1 MLSPIAHRELLV
13 QARSK
18 GLYRGRIVTSI
29 VLLCWGAIFG
39 GIYQFGGL
47 GAAGQMFPVF
57 GSMLLMLSLFGGSQ
71 ATADSI
77 SFEKREGTLGLLFLT
92 PLKSA
97 DIVVGKLVS
106 NGLPLAYIAITSFP
120 LLSLIL
126 VAGGVQGR
134 DLISLFAATLA
145 TLYFSTSAGLFV
157 SSLGMDRKRVASNVS
172 WLTLVYWMAP
182 RALVEYMRS
191 HAFPTWAWK
200 SLLFFSPPFT
210 QGPPLAPGEAIIS
223 IAGALVLGSLFLL
236 GAWYY
241 VPRRW
246 QDKAERG
253 ERSWR
258 VRWRQHWYGRPEL
271 RAAWRRKLLD
281 EGPFYWLCARDRW
294 KVVANVVITM
304 LFLAGAGWI
313 AFAAVPGGGAVVTLA
328 SCVAAIT
335 FLQKVGFATAAA
347 NQLIDEHE
355 QGTLELILST
365 PLTPRDILRGQW
377 RAIVHQNRWPY
388 AAILAMQIFAFAM
401 LVLFVGR
408 PIELLV
414 FGPLFIAL
422 HAFDLYTLGRLAPW
436 CVTRVKVPRQAPPT
450 SILQAVVLPGLIVGL
465 GLGVL
470 GFLSWQFSFRFEPR
484 LDVCLSIY
492 FALAIGLNLRALW
505 IVHKYFEPALRKFAS
520 LRFQGTEE
528 PSWWS
533 KIFRWVRSK
542 KSASAPSCS

>member
-47 GAAGQMFPVF
+47 GPAGQMFPVF

-92 PLKSA
+92 PLKSG
-97 DIVVGKLVS
+97 DIVLGKLVS
-106 NGLPLAYIAITSFP
+106 NGLPLAYIAIISFP

-126 VAGGVQGR
+126 VAGGVQGK
-134 DLISLFAATLA
+134 DLLSLFVATLS

-157 SSLGMDRKRVASNVS
+157 SSLGKDRKRVASSVS
-172 WLTLVYWMAP
+172 WLTVVYWMGP
-182 RALVEYMRS
+182 RGLVEYMRT
-191 HAFPTWAWK
+191 HGFPAWTWK
-200 SLLFFSPPFT
+200 SLLFISPPFT
-210 QGPPLAPGEAIIS
+210 QGPPLAPGEALIS

-258 VRWRQHWYGRPEL
+258 VRWRQHWYGQPEV
-271 RAAWRRKLLD
+271 RANLRRKLLG

-294 KVVANVVITM
+294 KPVANIVITI

-313 AFAAVPGGGAVVTLA
+313 AFAAMAGGGAVVALA
-328 SCVAAIT
+328 SCVAVIT
-335 FLQKVGFATAAA
+335 FLQKVGFAGAAA

-355 QGTLELILST
+355 QGTLELLLST
-365 PLTPRDILRGQW
+365 PLTPREILRGQW

-388 AAILAMQIFAFAM
+388 AAILAMQILAFAL

-408 PIELLV
+408 PIELLI

-450 SILQAVVLPGLIVGL
+450 AFLQAAILPGLIVGL
-465 GLGVL
+465 GVAVL
-470 GFLSWQFSFRFEPR
+470 GYLSWQFSFRFEPR

-492 FALAIGLNLRALW
+492 FALTIGMNLRSLW
-505 IVHKYFEPALRKFAS
+505 IVHKYFEPSLRKFAS

-528 PSWWS
+528 SSWWS
-533 KIFRWVRSK
+533 KIFHRFRPSMPVSK
-542 KSASAPSCS
+542 PGAA